1 MKQNIFKFLLI
12 SLIVFFEQSYV
23 SADNK
28 DELNNPKNILQKS
41 TFKEGSTERWNHIIN
56 NIHVIKIGMTKKEV
70 INILGPED
78 TNQFVP
84 KNTMQYSVYYEN
96 RPDGDD
102 GQYIQIRL
110 DDNGI
115 VIKIE
120 RTDYVYGPPPG

>member
-110 DDNGI
+110 LAK
-115 VIKIE
+115 VIYCMK
-120 RTDYVYGPPPG
+120 D